1 MTVPPPL
8 RFGKYIL
15 EGLLGPGGVTET
27 YLARLASGAGN
38 QTGGSAAGQLFA
50 LKLLRPDR
58 VPDGSFAEVARR
70 FVAAGRQLR
79 DFHRPGFG
87 KVVDVSDDPAA
98 TLIVTEHVAGC
109 DLARLL
115 ETNRAENR
123 ETVGLDPALAG
134 LVGSQIA
141 RLLHVGHTAKPPF
154 FHLGLAPQN
163 VHVTAAGEVVML
175 DMGIAAGLRG
185 ITEQPIERW
194 LFVAPELQGVDPGSI
209 VLDDRKS
216 MAADL
221 YSLGALLFFLL
232 FGRPPVEGSTPSDLV
247 GRKRLP
253 DMPDLPS
260 KLGAAMRTLLSPE
273 PEDRPE
279 SAATLVEWLAGGID
293 GARERQALIADR
305 VRAIETGAQ
314 PVQPPPPEP
323 AGQVPRGPVPNPA
336 TGTHSARLEIVG
348 RVRGGSRARRISLL
362 AGLALVAGT
371 AGAIV
376 ATRFFGHEQIV
387 ATQRRVEEAGR
398 GRNVEMPPQARAPLP
413 ESAQKPTE
421 TMGGLPAE
429 AHATADPALPRVAG
443 HLIAETAPPGA
454 MLWVDGILK
463 GKTFTDIVVGD
474 GGHRIVLIA
483 PGHRMFRDVVDTTTG
498 VIIRRTLPPIDPP
511 IHGNGFIDVECRTN
525 GKYPVLVDEE
535 ETGLLCPI
543 TMMPTTTGKHL
554 VGIFVPPERRTV
566 SVETT
571 VEIGSKPAV
580 VKFSE

>member
-1 MTVPPPL
+1 MAVPPPL

-27 YLARLASGAGN
+27 YLARLARDVRN
-38 QTGGSAAGQLFA
+38 QAGGSAAGQLFA

-70 FVAAGRQLR
+70 FVAAGRQLLN
-79 DFHRPGFG
+79 FHRPGFG

-109 DLARLL
+109 DLARLI
-115 ETNRAENR
+115 ETSHAENR
-123 ETVGLDPALAG
+123 EGAGLDPVLAG
-134 LVGSQIA
+134 LLGSEIA
-141 RLLHVGHTAKPPF
+141 RLLHVGHAAKPPF
-154 FHLGLAPQN
+154 CHLGLAPQN

-194 LFVAPELQGVDPGSI
+194 LFVAPELQGVDTGS
-209 VLDDRKS
+209 VALGDRKS
-216 MAADL
+216 VAADL
-221 YSLGALLFFLL
+221 YSLGALLFFVL
-232 FGRPPVEGSTPSDLV
+232 FGRPPVAGSTPSDLV
-247 GRKRLP
+247 GRKQPP

-273 PEDRPE
+273 PEDRPA

-293 GARERQALIADR
+293 GARDRQALIADR
-305 VRAIETGAQ
+305 VRANETGARPAPPSQ
-314 PVQPPPPEP
+314 PGP
-323 AGQVPRGPVPNPA
+323 AGQASRGPVPIVA
-336 TGTHSARLEIVG
+336 TGTHNARLDIVG
-348 RVRGGSRARRISLL
+348 RVRGGSRARQVSLL
-362 AGLALVAGT
+362 AGLVLVAAATGS
-371 AGAIV
+371 IV
-376 ATRFFGHEQIV
+376 ATRFLGHERIA
-387 ATQRRVEEAGR
+387 ATQGHVEESGR
-398 GRNVEMPPQARAPLP
+398 GRNAEMPSQARATEP
-413 ESAQKPTE
+413 ENAQKPTE
-421 TMGGLPAE
+421 AMGGLPVE
-429 AHATADPALPRVAG
+429 AHATVDPPFSRVAG

-498 VIIRRTLPPIDPP
+498 VIIRRTLLPIDPP

-543 TMMPTTTGKHL
+543 KMMPTTTGKHV

-566 SVETT
+566 AVETT

-580 VKFSE
+580 VKFGQ